1 MKQAYPPVKRIYHST
16 KRAMLLCA
24 TILLSAIMY
33 GQDNPLA
40 GEPGSRHITLDEA
53 IARALQHSP
62 GQLTQ
67 QVKVEEA
74 RLQVKNARLQH
85 IPTVY
90 ASGDLRRNLIIPS
103 TPVPAY
109 LFNPDAGEDE
119 TMYLKFNTRWN
130 ASAGLNL
137 TYDLFNPDKVYATS
151 EREQQLKIQEY
162 DALISEQ
169 EARERISLSYAECII
184 AMEQLH
190 ALAMDTAYFSRLLA
204 MADTLH
210 AREKI
215 PMTERNEARVARN
228 ESVSNYLMGE
238 KIVRDSK
245 AELLYLMGEEITPEA
260 IDLLYPAESL
270 PSLLEKLDRSYS
282 ASRFTGSLEETRQ
295 TEAVKLAGLRVKSAT
310 LKYAPTLMLN
320 GYLGSNMYNRELSL
334 FDHRFWRGYSYI
346 GLSVSVPITQSLHRA
361 NEVSRLRLLQQVE
374 RETLRDLQNEKTKE
388 ELDERS
394 LLEVRRENYR
404 LSLEN
409 LELNRQNARAGQVEY
424 EKGYILQQDL
434 LNRQRAL
441 QNARQNYLQSAYE
454 IIASLIALQKN
465 NLQF

>member
-1 MKQAYPPVKRIYHST
+1 MSR
-16 KRAMLLCA
+16 
-24 TILLSAIMY
+24 
-33 GQDNPLA
+33 PL
-40 GEPGSRHITLDEA
+40 TLDEA
-53 IARALQHSP
+53 IARALQRSP

-74 RLQVKNARLQH
+74 RLRLKDGRLRH
-85 IPTVY
+85 IPALH

-103 TPVPAY
+103 TPVPAH

-119 TMYLKFNTRWN
+119 TMYLKFNTEWN

-137 TYDLFNPDKVYATS
+137 TYDLFSPDKAYATS
-151 EREQQLKIQEY
+151 ERKQQLKIQEY

-169 EARERISLSYAECII
+169 EARERVALSYAECII

-190 ALAMDTAYFSRLLA
+190 ALAVDTAYFSRLLA
-204 MADTLH
+204 TADTLH

-228 ESVSNYLMGE
+228 ESMANYLMGE

-260 IDLLYPAESL
+260 IDLLYPAEGL
-270 PSLLEKLDRSYS
+270 PSLLEKLERSYS
-282 ASRFTGSLEETRQ
+282 TARFTGSLEETRQ

-310 LKYAPTLMLN
+310 LKYAPTLTLN
-320 GYLGSNMYNRELSL
+320 GYLGSNFYNRGLPL
-334 FDHRFWRGYSYI
+334 FNHRFWKGHSYL
-346 GLSVSVPITQSLHRA
+346 GVSVTLPITGSLHTA

-374 RETLRDLQNEKTKE
+374 RETLRDLRNKKAKE

-394 LLEVRRENYR
+394 LLEIRRENYR

-409 LELNRQNARAGQVEY
+409 LELNRQNTRAAQVEY

-454 IIASLIALQKN
+454 IISSLVTIQKDN
-465 NLQF
+465 SQF

>member
-1 MKQAYPPVKRIYHST
+1 MCAIV
-16 KRAMLLCA
+16 LLPA
-24 TILLSAIMY
+24 IAPGQEVLSNQ
-33 GQDNPLA
+33 GT
-40 GEPGSRHITLDEA
+40 TLDQSVTSSPLRHLTLDDA
-53 IARALQHSP
+53 ISRVLERSP
-62 GQLTQ
+62 GQLEQ
-67 QVKVEEA
+67 RIKVEEA
-74 RLQVKNARLQH
+74 RLQLKDARLQH
-85 IPTVY
+85 IPTVH

-119 TMYLKFNTRWN
+119 TMYLKFNTEWN

-137 TYDLFNPDKVYATS
+137 TYDLFSPDKVYATS

-215 PMTERNEARVARN
+215 SMTERNEARVARN

-245 AELLYLMGEEITPEA
+245 AELLYRMGEEITPGA
-260 IDLLYPAESL
+260 IDLLYLAESL

-310 LKYAPTLMLN
+310 LKYAPTLTLN

-346 GLSVSVPITQSLHRA
+346 GLSVSVPITQSLHTA

-374 RETLRDLQNEKTKE
+374 RETLRDLRNEKAKE

-454 IIASLIALQKN
+454 IISSLVALQKD

>member
-1 MKQAYPPVKRIYHST
+1 
-16 KRAMLLCA
+16 MLMCA
-24 TILLSAIMY
+24 IVLLPAIAP
-33 GQDNPLA
+33 GQEVSSNQ
-40 GEPGSRHITLDEA
+40 GTTLDQSVTSSPLRHLTLDDA
-53 IARALQHSP
+53 ISRVLERSP
-62 GQLTQ
+62 GQLEQ
-67 QVKVEEA
+67 RIKVDEA
-74 RLQVKNARLQH
+74 RLQLKDARLQH
-85 IPTVY
+85 IPTVH

-103 TPVPAY
+103 TPVPAH

-119 TMYLKFNTRWN
+119 TMYLKFNTEWN

-137 TYDLFNPDKVYATS
+137 TYDLFSPDKVYATS

-169 EARERISLSYAECII
+169 EARERIALSYAGCII
-184 AMEQLH
+184 AMEQLR
-190 ALAMDTAYFSRLLA
+190 ALAIDTAYFSRLLA

-228 ESVSNYLMGE
+228 ESMTHYLMGK

-270 PSLLEKLDRSYS
+270 PSLLEKLERSYS
-282 ASRFTGSLEETRQ
+282 TARFTGSLEETRQ
-295 TEAVKLAGLRVKSAT
+295 TEAVKLAGLRVKSAM
-310 LKYAPTLMLN
+310 LKYAPTLTLN
-320 GYLGSNMYNRELSL
+320 GHLGSNFYNRGLPL
-334 FDHRFWRGYSYI
+334 FNHRFWKGHSYL
-346 GLSVSVPITQSLHRA
+346 GVSVTLPITGSLHTA

-374 RETLRDLQNEKTKE
+374 RETLRDLQNEKAKE

-409 LELNRQNARAGQVEY
+409 LELNRQNARATQVEY

-434 LNRQRAL
+434 LNRQRTL
-441 QNARQNYLQSAYE
+441 QNARQNYLQSAYD
-454 IIASLIALQKN
+454 IISSLVALQKDN
-465 NLQF
+465 SHF